1 MTVRSPIAR
10 RTASPA
16 SLWLVVALLFGALW
30 PDWAMAL
37 RPSGL
42 PFVDRLCITVLSSGD
57 AAELSDSA
65 DDGAVGAMPRCSA
78 CLHAALA
85 GAPTVEPDD
94 LPRPVAVSLLAV
106 RGTEQPRPD
115 LGPIRHA
122 ARPRGPPRAG

>member
-1 MTVRSPIAR
+1 MSVRTPIAR

-16 SLWLVVALLFGALW
+16 RLWLVVALLFGALW

-42 PFVDRLCITVLSSGD
+42 PFVDPLCVTALAPGD
-57 AAELSDSA
+57 ASDLSDTA
-65 DDGAVGAMPRCSA
+65 DDAAVGAMPRCSA

-85 GAPTVEPDD
+85 AVPTVEPDD
-94 LPRPVAVSLLAV
+94 LPRPVAVSLLAI
-106 RGTEQPRPD
+106 RGTERPRPD